1 MPTVTVIGAG
11 LAGSEAAW
19 QLAVRGI
26 DVELVEMRPGRMTPA
41 HHTGWF
47 AELVCSNSL
56 KSSDPATAP
65 GMLKEELT
73 LLGSIMLA
81 VARAHTVPA
90 GAALAVDRQR
100 FSETVTGLLV
110 SHPLIHLVNAEQT
123 EVPRD
128 RPVIVASG
136 PLTSDA
142 LGADL
147 ASFVGAE
154 YLSFYDAAAPIVDA
168 TTIDMSVCFF
178 QSRYGKGEGSDYLN
192 CPLDRESYE
201 RFVDALVQARRVVR
215 KDFEPDELF
224 SACQPIEEIARTGRD
239 ALRFGPLK
247 PVGITDP
254 RTGSRPWAVLQL
266 RPENRERTMYNLVGC
281 QTNLAF
287 DEQARVFRMVQGLET
302 AEFLRY
308 GVMHRNTF
316 VDSPRVL
323 DRRLAVRSSDHVRL
337 AGQITGTEGYLEAA
351 ATGLWAALVLAA
363 ELAGDPPPS
372 SLPCETALGSLI
384 AYATD
389 PATRPYQPMHV
400 NLGLMPPLEQQIKDK
415 RARKAAFAA
424 RGREAIARWVHRHE
438 ALVAPGHAAL
448 EAVASTTPGVLVL

>member
-26 DVELVEMRPGRMTPA
+26 DVELVEMRPARMTPA
-41 HHTGWF
+41 HHTGLF
-47 AELVCSNSL
+47 AELVCSNSF

-65 GMLKEELT
+65 GMLKEELAT
-73 LLGSIMLA
+73 LGSVILA
-81 VARAHTVPA
+81 VARAHAVPA
-90 GAALAVDRQR
+90 GAALAVDRER
-100 FSETVTGLLV
+100 FAAAVTRIV
-110 SHPLIHLVNAEQT
+110 ASHPLVRVINAELA
-123 EVPRD
+123 EVPRTG
-128 RPVIVASG
+128 PVIVATG

-142 LGADL
+142 LSADL
-147 ASFVGAE
+147 ASIVGAG

-168 TTIDMSVCFF
+168 TSLDMSVCFF

-192 CPLDRESYE
+192 CPFDAESYE
-201 RFVDALVQARRVVR
+201 RFIDALTSARRVVR
-215 KDFEPDELF
+215 KDFEPDDLF

-247 PVGITDP
+247 PVGLTDP
-254 RTGSRPWAVLQL
+254 RTGTRPWAVLQL

-287 DEQARVFRMVQGLET
+287 DEQARVFRMVPGLES

-308 GVMHRNTF
+308 GVMHRNTY

-323 DRRLAVRSSDHVRL
+323 DERLAVRMHGDVRL

-351 ATGLWAALVLAA
+351 ATGLWAALVLAG
-363 ELAGDPPPS
+363 ELTHDAPPS
-372 SLPCETALGSLI
+372 SLPRETALGSLI

-400 NLGLMPPLEQQIKDK
+400 NFGLLPPLEERIKDK

-424 RGREAIARWVHRHE
+424 RGRQAIAVWAHRHE
-438 ALVAPGHAAL
+438 ALVAPGLAAL
-448 EAVASTTPGVLVL
+448 RTAASTASEGSAT